1 MMPVTICV
9 RNELQS
15 LNYDLSLMLANRRPP
30 REIVVFLAKRM
41 RNLTSPPSYIQLNW
55 DTDAQRVGSA
65 HDDVAAEDDDVM
77 KCDDIGD
84 VLLFGV
90 KLE

>member
-1 MMPVTICV
+1 MPLTVCV
-9 RNELQS
+9 RNELQC
-15 LNYDLSLMLANRRPP
+15 LNYDLSLMLAHNRPP

-41 RNLTSPPSYIQLNW
+41 RNLTSPPSYINLDW
-55 DTDAQRVGSA
+55 DTSAQRVGTP
-65 HDDVAAEDDDVM
+65 HDDVATEEDGMM

>member
-1 MMPVTICV
+1 
-9 RNELQS
+9 
-15 LNYDLSLMLANRRPP
+15 
-30 REIVVFLAKRM
+30 M

-65 HDDVAAEDDDVM
+65 HDDVVAEEDDDVM

-84 VLLFGV
+84 LLLFGV